1 MKSRYLLIF
10 SSNLNLFYRLRV
22 FIVEVII
29 NMQLTMNTDKNRT
42 SLLLLARLMKTE
54 RPKLLC
60 YAYYRLGNEAD
71 AQDAV
76 QDAFLRM
83 TQKLSDSS
91 GEIGN
96 LKCYVFRILSNLCS
110 SRMAHDYRVHT
121 ISIDNQLNVAATGEE
136 DNREEEFKRISRLL
150 DILPEEQAEVIKLR
164 IYGNNSFAEIAEILS
179 VPLPTVKSRF
189 LYGLTKLRRAMKDEK
204 KTEE

>member
-1 MKSRYLLIF
+1 
-10 SSNLNLFYRLRV
+10 
-22 FIVEVII
+22 
-29 NMQLTMNTDKNRT
+29 MNTRKDKT
-42 SLLLLARLMKTE
+42 SLRHQALLMETE

-76 QDAFLRM
+76 QDAFLRLS
-83 TQKLSDSS
+83 QKLTDHS

-96 LKCYVFRILSNLCS
+96 WKCYVFRILSNLCS
-110 SRMAHDYRVHT
+110 SRIAHNSQAPT
-121 ISIDNQLNVAATGEE
+121 IPIDNQLNVATTGED
-136 DNREEEFKRISRLL
+136 DNREEEFKRVAHLL
-150 DILPEEQAEVIKLR
+150 DLLPEEQAEVIKLR

-189 LYGLTKLRRAMKDEK
+189 LYGLTKLRRAVKDKSED
-204 KTEE
+204 